1 MKSETRKEMT
11 VRERVV
17 YIAEDGQEFNSAS
30 ECTKHEDDLYR
41 MKHPV
46 LATAKKVADFDSA
59 VATNGS
65 YVRTSRLYYVR
76 NKDDLEILK
85 GRWDNP
91 RIKRQLDEICEV
103 LPAFCYYTV
112 TDDDYYDE
120 NFVDFATFVAERQ
133 WAFKEWYAEATAAMQ
148 SFSNT

>member
-11 VRERVV
+11 VREKVV
-17 YIAEDGQEFNSAS
+17 YIAKDGQEFNSAS
-30 ECTKHEDDLYR
+30 ECTKHEDDLYC
-41 MKHPV
+41 MEHPV
-46 LATAKKVADFDSA
+46 LATVKKVTDLDSA

-65 YVRTSRLYYVR
+65 YVRKSWLYYVR

-91 RIKRQLDEICEV
+91 RIKTQLDEICEV

-112 TDDDYYDE
+112 TDDDYYEE
-120 NFVDFATFVAERQ
+120 NFVDFDTFVAERKM
-133 WAFKEWYAEATAAMQ
+133 AFDEWYAEATAAMQ